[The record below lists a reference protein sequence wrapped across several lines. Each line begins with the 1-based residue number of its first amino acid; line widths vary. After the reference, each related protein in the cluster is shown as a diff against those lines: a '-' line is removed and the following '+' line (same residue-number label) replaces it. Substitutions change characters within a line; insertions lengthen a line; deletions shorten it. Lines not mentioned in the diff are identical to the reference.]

1 MVVSVKVAF
10 ANRRM
15 IMNRSLPED
24 SLLAAID
31 LGSNS
36 FHLAIAR
43 LDHGEVRRVDS
54 LSEKVQLG
62 AGLDKDNN
70 LTADA
75 QARALACLA
84 RFAQRLQAIPHKYLR
99 IVATN
104 ALRQANNAS
113 AFIEQAE
120 RILKKRIEIVAGRE
134 EARLIYL
141 GVSHTLADEG
151 RRLVVDIGG
160 GSTEFIIGENFEPLV
175 TESLQMGCV
184 AYTQRFFAE
193 GYITAKAL
201 DKAIMAARQEV
212 MAIASTYRASGWQS
226 VVGSSGTI
234 KAARQIMVQN
244 GWASSEGFITAEG
257 LKHVREKILT
267 FKHVNDL
274 SISGLKEDRRSILP
288 AGYAIL
294 QAVFDELKLDSMTYS
309 DGALREGVLYDM
321 LGRFSHEDIRDR
333 SAQALLARHHVDNK
347 QAQRVA
353 QTAETF
359 YQQVQHLLH
368 LDDEDEDLLR
378 RSALLHEIGLAISH
392 SSYHKHG
399 AYLVQYSDVAGFS
412 HADQE
417 KLSLLVGCH
426 RRKIR
431 EEQKLQLI
439 KSGGLSLFYVCVL
452 LRLSVLLHHSRSDMP
467 LPYTKLS
474 TDGLLFILQF
484 PDEWLV
490 AHPLTQADI
499 DEEIAYLEAWG
510 ISLIVK

>member
-1 MVVSVKVAF
+1 
-10 ANRRM
+10 
-15 IMNRSLPED
+15 MNRTLPEN

-104 ALRQANNAS
+104 ALRQANNAG

-120 RILKKRIEIVAGRE
+120 HILKKRIEIVAGRE

-160 GSTEFIIGENFEPLV
+160 GSTEFIIGEDFEPLA

-184 AYTQRFFAE
+184 AYTQRFFAD
-193 GYITAKAL
+193 GQITAKAM
-201 DKAIMAARQEV
+201 DKATMAARQEV
-212 MAIASTYRASGWQS
+212 MAIANAYRQLGWNS

-234 KAARQIMVQN
+234 KAARQIMAQN
-244 GWASSEGFITAEG
+244 GWTNSEGLMTREG
-257 LKHVREKILT
+257 LKPLREKILS
-267 FKHVNDL
+267 FKHVNEL
-274 SISGLKEDRRSILP
+274 NIAGLKDDRRSILP
-288 AGYAIL
+288 AGYAIV
-294 QAVFDELKLDSMTYS
+294 QAVFDELELETMTYS

-333 SAQALLARHHVDNK
+333 SAQALLARHHVDSK
-347 QAQRVA
+347 QARRVA
-353 QTAETF
+353 QTADDF
-359 YQQVQHLLH
+359 YHQVEHLLR
-368 LDDEDEDLLR
+368 LDDEDQDLLR

-399 AYLVQYSDVAGFS
+399 AYLVQFSDVAGFS

-417 KLSLLVGCH
+417 KLSLLVACH
-426 RRKIR
+426 RRKVR

-452 LRLSVLLHHSRSDMP
+452 LRLSVLLHHSRSDTP
-467 LPYTKLS
+467 LPEAKLS
-474 TDGLLFILQF
+474 TDGLLFLLQL
-484 PDEWLV
+484 PDNWLA

-499 DEEIAYLEAWG
+499 DEEVAYLEAWG
-510 ISLIVK
+510 ISLVVK

>member
-1 MVVSVKVAF
+1 
-10 ANRRM
+10 
-15 IMNRSLPED
+15 MNRTLPED

-62 AGLDKDNN
+62 AGFDKDKN
-70 LTADA
+70 LTAEA

-84 RFAQRLQAIPHKYLR
+84 RFAQRLQAIPLKRLR

-104 ALRQANNAS
+104 ALRQANNAD

-141 GVSHTLADEG
+141 GVSHTMADDG

-160 GSTEFIIGENFEPLV
+160 GSTEFIIGENFEPLA

-184 AYTQRFFAE
+184 AYTQRFFAD
-193 GYITAKAL
+193 GSISVKAI
-201 DKAIMAARQEV
+201 DKATMAARQEV
-212 MAIASTYRASGWQS
+212 MAIANHYRQLGWQS

-234 KAARQIMVQN
+234 KAARQIMGQN
-244 GWASSEGFITAEG
+244 NWTNEDDFMTRDG
-257 LKHVREKILT
+257 LKQLREKILSV
-267 FKHVNDL
+267 KHVNDL
-274 SISGLKEDRRSILP
+274 IIAGLKDDRRAILP

-294 QAVFDELKLDSMTYS
+294 QAVFDELELETMNYS

-333 SAQALLARHHVDNK
+333 SAQALVARYHVDNH

-353 QTAETF
+353 HTADTLL
-359 YQQVQHLLH
+359 QQVTYPLH
-368 LDDEDEDLLR
+368 LDEEEQDLLR
-378 RSALLHEIGLAISH
+378 RAALLHEIGLAISH

-417 KLSLLVGCH
+417 KLALLVGCH
-426 RRKIR
+426 RRKVR

-452 LRLSVLLHHSRSDMP
+452 LRLAVLLHHSRSATP
-467 LPYTKLS
+467 LPALTLS
-474 TDGLLFILQF
+474 SDGLVFNLSF
-484 PDEWLV
+484 PDGWL
-490 AHPLTQADI
+490 ASHPLTQADLG
-499 DEEIAYLEAWG
+499 EESDYLHAWG
-510 ISLIVK
+510 ISFTVN

>member
-1 MVVSVKVAF
+1 
-10 ANRRM
+10 
-15 IMNRSLPED
+15 MNRHLAED
-24 SLLAAID
+24 NLLAAID

-62 AGLDKDNN
+62 AGFDKDKN
-70 LTADA
+70 LTPEA

-84 RFAQRLQAIPHKYLR
+84 RFAQRLQSIPLKRLR

-104 ALRQANNAS
+104 ALRQANNA
-113 AFIEQAE
+113 ANLIEQAE

-160 GSTEFIIGENFEPLV
+160 GSTEFIIGENFNPLE

-184 AYTQRFFAE
+184 AYTQRFFAD
-193 GYITAKAL
+193 GSINAKAL
-201 DKAIMAARQEV
+201 ERAIMAARQEV
-212 MAIASTYRASGWQS
+212 MAIATAYRHLGWQS

-234 KAARQIMVQN
+234 KATRQIMVQQ
-244 GWASSEGFITAEG
+244 GWASPEGYITKDG
-257 LKHVREKILT
+257 LKQVKERILQA
-267 FKHVNDL
+267 KHVSELNL
-274 SISGLKEDRRSILP
+274 LGLKEDRRAILP
-288 AGYAIL
+288 AGFAII
-294 QAVFDELKLDSMTYS
+294 QAVFDELGLETMNYS

-333 SAQALLARHHVDNK
+333 SAQALLARYHVDNA

-353 QTAETF
+353 TTADML
-359 YQQVQHLLH
+359 YQQVQQPLN
-368 LDDEDEDLLR
+368 LDDEDQDILR
-378 RSALLHEIGLAISH
+378 RAALLHEIGLAISH

-412 HADQE
+412 QADQE
-417 KLSLLVGCH
+417 KLALLVGCH

-439 KSGGLSLFYVCVL
+439 KSGGLSMFYVSVL
-452 LRLSVLLHHSRSDMP
+452 LRLAVLLHHSRSADP
-467 LPYTKLS
+467 LPVIHLHS
-474 TDGLLFILQF
+474 DGLDFILQF
-484 PDEWLV
+484 PDDWLV
-490 AHPLTQADI
+490 NHPLTQADLE
-499 DEEIAYLEAWG
+499 EEIDYLSAWG
-510 ISLIVK
+510 ICLTVK